1 MCSKSIARCA
11 RANALIIGYVL
22 INADALAK
30 IGGAVWLV
38 IGAIV
43 FATNVFR
50 GRGVPELA
58 EEPAAEPAR

>member
-1 MCSKSIARCA
+1 M
-11 RANALIIGYVL
+11 L